1 MVSDVISARLQVALP
16 VNYSVHVQNSVE
28 PWKLCLW
35 GGEVGK
41 RANHKETP
49 ASGVCFFQTGRAN
62 CSHTSGV

>member
-16 VNYSVHVQNSVE
+16 VNYSVHVKNSVE

-41 RANHKETP
+41 QADK
-49 ASGVCFFQTGRAN
+49 S
-62 CSHTSGV
+62 